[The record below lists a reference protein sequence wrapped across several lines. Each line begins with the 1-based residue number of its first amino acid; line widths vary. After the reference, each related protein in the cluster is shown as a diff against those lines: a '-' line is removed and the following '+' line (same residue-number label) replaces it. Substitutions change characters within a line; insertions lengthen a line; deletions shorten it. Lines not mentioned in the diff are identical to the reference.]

1 MKQRVAIT
9 RILAKALLSN
19 EAVHAE
25 GLGTFTPAAKQA
37 VMTEGEDGRTWLP
50 PRTTVRFD
58 EDEDTPASPTGIRV
72 QADA

>member
-1 MKQRVAIT
+1 VKQRVSIT

-25 GLGTFTPAAKQA
+25 GFGTFTPETKQA
-37 VMTEGEDGRTWLP
+37 VMTEDDDGRAWLP

-58 EDEDTPASPTGIRV
+58 EDEDTPTSPTRRGF

>member
-25 GLGTFTPAAKQA
+25 GLGTFTPVAKQA

-58 EDEDTPASPTGIRV
+58 EDGDTPTSDVKRGL

>member
-37 VMTEGEDGRTWLP
+37 VMTEDDDGRTWLP

-58 EDEDTPASPTGIRV
+58 VDDDTPISLTGRGY